1 MIFGIPW
8 WVLGIILLIF
18 FSGYMAFRT
27 MMAEK
32 RLDDH
37 YIEQEG
43 QIYMDRIEEKRLEKE
58 ERNQRGTE

>member
-1 MIFGIPW
+1 MIAGVPW
-8 WVLGIILLIF
+8 WVFGVIILIF

-27 MMAEK
+27 SLAEK

-43 QIYMDRIEEKRLEKE
+43 QIYMDRIEAERRQRE
-58 ERNQRGTE
+58 ERKQISQ